1 MARLVYCAI
10 ASLDGYVADAEG
22 SFDWAAPDEEVHRF
36 VNDLMRPVG
45 TYLYGRRMYEVM
57 RHWET
62 APEPGDTSSAARDF
76 ARIWRDADKVVYSTT
91 MEPVVGVRT
100 RVERGFDPDALRLM
114 KDGAQRDL
122 AVGGPALAGHAFR
135 AGLVDDVWL
144 FLVPV
149 LVGGGTPALPDAVR
163 QPLRLADAH
172 RFSGGVVSLHYRAGP
187 ESQEPR

>member
-22 SFDWAAPDEEVHRF
+22 SFEWAAPDEEVHRF

-57 RHWET
+57 RYWET
-62 APEPGDTSSAARDF
+62 APEPGDTSPASRDF

-91 MEPVVGVRT
+91 LEPRVGART
-100 RVERGFDPDALRLM
+100 RVERGFDPAELRRM
-114 KDGAQRDL
+114 KDAAQRDL
-122 AVGGPALAGHAFR
+122 TVGGPTLAAHAFR

-144 FLVPV
+144 FLAPV
-149 LVGGGTPALPDAVR
+149 LVGGGTPALPDGVR
-163 QPLRLADAH
+163 QPLRLVDVH

-187 ESQEPR
+187 ERLERR